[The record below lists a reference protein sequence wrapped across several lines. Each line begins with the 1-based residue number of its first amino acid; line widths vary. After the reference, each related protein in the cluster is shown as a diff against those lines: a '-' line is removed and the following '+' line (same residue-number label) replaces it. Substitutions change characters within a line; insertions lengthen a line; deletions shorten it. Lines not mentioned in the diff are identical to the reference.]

1 MKQRAVQS
9 AARQL
14 VIGLLLASTGVGIG
28 ASRAAAA
35 DGIIASRA
43 EAAESVAVLIAR
55 IERPQVPD
63 RQGFDGLSLQ
73 ELMQR
78 LHVPGVS
85 LAVIKDFQIH
95 WAKSYGVADTEKGR
109 AVDTNTLFQAASI
122 SKPVTAMAAMRLVQE
137 HRLALDGDV
146 NRVLRTWRVPAS
158 ELTRNQPVTPRA
170 LFSHTSGADDGFG
183 FPGYDPA
190 APRPT
195 VVQILDGQPPSN
207 GGKVIFARAPFSGYK
222 YSGGG
227 ILIMQLALSE
237 LTGRP
242 FAEFLQSAVL
252 GPLGMTNSSYNQ
264 PPSTAFAE
272 RAAWAHDAQG
282 RGMAAPWHIYPE
294 QAAAGLWTTPTDLAK
309 FVIEVQKAVRGPR
322 GAVLNQA
329 AAHEMVAPVGIGP
342 FAVGLMIEKRGE
354 GWYFTHPGA
363 NWGFRADILGHV
375 RKGYGVVIMTN
386 GDNGDALIAEIEAR
400 VAAAYNWDSL
410 DKPIP

>member
-1 MKQRAVQS
+1 MKGRAVQS

-14 VIGLLLASTGVGIG
+14 VIGLLLASAAVGIV
-28 ASRAAAA
+28 ARRAAAA
-35 DGIIASRA
+35 DGIAPSRA
-43 EAAESVAVLIAR
+43 SAAESVAALSAR
-55 IERPQVPD
+55 IERLQVPD

-85 LAVIKDFQIH
+85 LAVIKGFQIH

-195 VVQILDGQPPSN
+195 VV
-207 GGKVIFARAPFSGYK
+207 
-222 YSGGG
+222 
-227 ILIMQLALSE
+227 
-237 LTGRP
+237 
-242 FAEFLQSAVL
+242 
-252 GPLGMTNSSYNQ
+252 
-264 PPSTAFAE
+264 
-272 RAAWAHDAQG
+272 
-282 RGMAAPWHIYPE
+282 
-294 QAAAGLWTTPTDLAK
+294 
-309 FVIEVQKAVRGPR
+309 
-322 GAVLNQA
+322 
-329 AAHEMVAPVGIGP
+329 
-342 FAVGLMIEKRGE
+342 
-354 GWYFTHPGA
+354 
-363 NWGFRADILGHV
+363 
-375 RKGYGVVIMTN
+375 
-386 GDNGDALIAEIEAR
+386 
-400 VAAAYNWDSL
+400 
-410 DKPIP
+410 